1 MSFEFFHGVTLNVS
15 LYDSL
20 VLSVFT
26 IESEIADLKHQSRA
40 KERNSSTWIDGSL
53 PLKLKF
59 WVLNRSNIQDIFVSN
74 DFD

>member
-15 LYDSL
+15 LFDFL

-40 KERNSSTWIDGSL
+40 KD
-53 PLKLKF
+53 
-59 WVLNRSNIQDIFVSN
+59 RSGTAAHG
-74 DFD
+74 